1 MSNFIDLIFVHLIIF
16 GQYFLTKN
24 LFTLLAEIFLV
35 AVLTEPQKRGI
46 LVLVFCL
53 SILNIFAVSGQD
65 SSYMNV
71 TIYGGGTYLFEPTN
85 APIHQE
91 GSVFTLTGDV
101 DSILFMGANSVLDGR
116 GYTVTGKN
124 NTYAAVSIAASN
136 ITIKNLI
143 IANGSDLG
151 ISVGGLNATV
161 SNCTVTGIVVPN
173 PTTTQNG
180 AIFVWGGGNHTF
192 TGNQIMNNS
201 LGIDV
206 YYNSKN
212 NVFVGNNVTG
222 NAYGIGFHGSSN
234 NTVYNNIFNNTM
246 NWRSSDDSVNFWDNG
261 ITGNYWSDYAGAD
274 ANGDGIG
281 DTPYVLNKNNQDNYP
296 LMNHVDIEEI
306 PEFSSWII
314 LPLFL
319 SAVLFMLVFK
329 NKMFRR

>member
-1 MSNFIDLIFVHLIIF
+1 V
-16 GQYFLTKN
+16 LTK
-24 LFTLLAEIFLV
+24 
-35 AVLTEPQKRGI
+35 PQKRGI

-136 ITIKNLI
+136 ITVKNLI

-151 ISVGGLNATV
+151 ISVGGLNVTV

-192 TGNQIMNNS
+192 TGNQIVNNS

-261 ITGNYWSDYAGAD
+261 ITGNYWSDYTGTD
-274 ANGDGIG
+274 NNGDGIG
-281 DTPYVLNKNNQDNYP
+281 DTPYFLNENNQDNYP
-296 LMNHVDIEEI
+296 LMAPADIEVI
-306 PEFSSWII
+306 PEFSVC
-314 LPLFL
+314 LVL
-319 SAVLFMLVFK
+319 VLFVVGTLLTQFYYK
-329 NKMFRR
+329 KDI